1 MMFLDPRLNTPMRTR
16 LAAMLPR
23 VLLWVL
29 IFGVAVSSAMPWRTW
44 RHHLLNSAAVERP
57 WPDSARANLWGGVG
71 QSEIRHP
78 VEVLR
83 MIDGDTFVARVSLKP
98 GFDIVTHV
106 RLRGIDAP
114 ELKAACAKEARLAE
128 AATEALRGLLA
139 DGNVTIFNV
148 GPDKYA
154 GRVDADVATSRTAN
168 VSNALLSTGKVR
180 RYDGGR
186 RSGWCLGGWR

>member
-1 MMFLDPRLNTPMRTR
+1 MFLDPRINTPMRAR
-16 LAAMLPR
+16 LAAMLP
-23 VLLWVL
+23 WVL
-29 IFGVAVSSAMPWRTW
+29 IVGVAVSSAMPWRTW
-44 RHHLLNSAAVERP
+44 RHHRLDGVGIERS
-57 WPDSARANLWGGVG
+57 WPDLESANLWGRVG

-83 MIDGDTFVARVSLKP
+83 MIDGDTFVARVTLKP
-98 GFDIVTHV
+98 GLEIVTHV

-128 AATEALRGLLA
+128 AATEALRALLA

-154 GRVDADVATSRTAN
+154 GRVDADVATARTAN